1 MNQAELIRSLRL
13 EQGLTQR
20 ELAEVLHVTDK
31 AVSKW
36 ERGLGQPDAS
46 LLGPLAK
53 ALHVEPEALLEG
65 TLSKNA
71 RSSGNL
77 NRLKVF
83 VCPCCG
89 NVVTAEAPARV
100 SCCGRGLKA
109 LVPREAAEGER
120 LSLIPMDG
128 GLFLSTEHPMTREHH
143 IAFVMLLDE
152 SGLLLRRLYP
162 EWPAQLNLPF
172 TRRGRLLWYC
182 TQHGLFCQKI
192 RL

>member
-20 ELAEVLHVTDK
+20 KLAEVLHVTDK

-53 ALHVEPEALLEG
+53 ALHVELEALLEG

-89 NVVTAEAPARV
+89 NVVTAETPARV

-109 LVPREAAEGER
+109 LVPREAAEGGTALPDPHGR
-120 LSLIPMDG
+120 RAVSVHGASHDPG
-128 GLFLSTEHPMTREHH
+128 TSYC
-143 IAFVMLLDE
+143 
-152 SGLLLRRLYP
+152 LRHAP
-162 EWPAQLNLPF
+162 
-172 TRRGRLLWYC
+172 
-182 TQHGLFCQKI
+182 
-192 RL
+192 